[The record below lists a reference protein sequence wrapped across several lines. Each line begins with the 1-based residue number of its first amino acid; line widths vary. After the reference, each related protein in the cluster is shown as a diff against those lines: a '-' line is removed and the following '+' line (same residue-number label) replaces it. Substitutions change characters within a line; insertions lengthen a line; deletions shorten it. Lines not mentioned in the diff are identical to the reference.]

1 MQKDAERRRK
11 TKKNIDINTHD
22 LLSFQ
27 ATHLLIEEIKG
38 MRYTILE
45 KKELAPDTFMMQV
58 YAPLATKKMQ
68 PGQFIIVRVTPNGER
83 IPLSISGWDRDKGT
97 IRIIVQAVGRTSSE
111 LINLKV
117 GDSLVDVVGPLGNP
131 SHMDKYGTCVLIG
144 GGYGTGA
151 IIPIAKDL
159 VNRGNRVIGI
169 IGART
174 KGLVLMED
182 ELRKI
187 CHSATVSTND
197 GSYGVKGL
205 VTDVL
210 AEILRHEPVHMV
222 TAIGPVPM
230 MKAVSEMTGPL
241 NIKTYVSL
249 NAIMVDGTGMCGS
262 CRVEVG
268 GATKFACIDGPD
280 FDGHQVNF
288 EELSKR
294 QKMYIPYEKKAMELC
309 PCK

>member
-1 MQKDAERRRK
+1 MA
-11 TKKNIDINTHD
+11 
-22 LLSFQ
+22 F
-27 ATHLLIEEIKG
+27 
-38 MRYTILE
+38 TILE
-45 KKELAPDTFMMQV
+45 KKEIAPNTVMMQV
-58 YAPLATKKMQ
+58 YAPLATKKMR
-68 PGQFIIVRVTPNGER
+68 PGQFIIVRVTPTGER

-97 IRIIVQAVGRTSSE
+97 VRIIVQAVGRTSTE
-111 LINLKV
+111 LVNLNV
-117 GDSLVDVVGPLGNP
+117 GDSLTDVVGPLGQP
-131 SHMDKYGTCVLIG
+131 SHTDKYGTCVLIG

-151 IIPIAKDL
+151 IIPIARELIEK
-159 VNRGNRVIGI
+159 GNKVIGI

-174 KGLVLMED
+174 KELVLMED
-182 ELRKI
+182 ELRTI
-187 CHSATVSTND
+187 CQRVEVSTND

-205 VTDVL
+205 VTDIV
-210 AEILRHEPVHMV
+210 ARILKQEPVHMV

-230 MKAVSEMTGPL
+230 MKAVSEMTRPL
-241 NIKTYVSL
+241 NIRTYVSL

-288 EELSKR
+288 DGLVYR

-309 PCK
+309 KCK

>member
-1 MQKDAERRRK
+1 MP
-11 TKKNIDINTHD
+11 
-22 LLSFQ
+22 
-27 ATHLLIEEIKG
+27 
-38 MRYTILE
+38 YTILE
-45 KKELAPDTFMMQV
+45 KRELAPNTVMMQV
-58 YAPLATKKMQ
+58 YAPLTTKKIQ

-83 IPLSISGWDRDKGT
+83 IPLSISGWDRDRGT
-97 IRIIVQAVGRTSSE
+97 IRIIVQAVGRTTTE
-111 LINLKV
+111 LIHLDV
-117 GDSLVDVVGPLGNP
+117 GDSLEDVVGPLGRP
-131 SHMDKYGTCVLIG
+131 SHIDHYGTCVLIG

-151 IIPIAKDL
+151 IIPIAREL
-159 VNRGNRVIGI
+159 IVRGNKVIGI

-174 KGLVLMED
+174 KALVLMED
-182 ELRKI
+182 ELRKV
-187 CHSATVSTND
+187 CHRVEVSTND
-197 GSYGVKGL
+197 GSHGMKGL

-210 AEILRHEPVHMV
+210 AEILKEESVNMV

-230 MKAVSEMTGPL
+230 MKAVSEMTRTF

-268 GATKFACIDGPD
+268 GVTRFACIDGPD

-288 EELSKR
+288 DELSSR

-309 PCK
+309 TCK

>member
-1 MQKDAERRRK
+1 M
-11 TKKNIDINTHD
+11 
-22 LLSFQ
+22 S
-27 ATHLLIEEIKG
+27 
-38 MRYTILE
+38 YSILE
-45 KKELAPDTFMMQV
+45 KMELAPDTVIMQV
-58 YAPLATKKMQ
+58 YAPLATKKIQ
-68 PGQFIIVRVTPNGER
+68 AGQFVMVRVTPNGER

-97 IRIIVQAVGRTSSE
+97 LRIIVQAVGRTSTE
-111 LINLKV
+111 IVNLKV
-117 GDSLVDVVGPLGNP
+117 GDSLTDVAGPLGQP
-131 SHMDKYGTCVLIG
+131 SHIGQYGTCVLIG

-151 IIPIAKDL
+151 IIPIARELIAK
-159 VNRGNRVIGI
+159 GNKVIGI

-174 KGLVLMED
+174 KGLILMED
-182 ELRKI
+182 ELRTV
-187 CHSATVSTND
+187 CHRVEVSTND
-197 GSYGVKGL
+197 GSCGVKGL

-210 AEILRHEPVHMV
+210 SAILKQEPVHMV

-230 MKAVSEMTGPL
+230 MKAVSEITRPQ

-268 GATKFACIDGPD
+268 GATKFACVDGPD

-288 EELSKR
+288 EGLVYR

-309 PCK
+309 PCGEKNQ

>member
-1 MQKDAERRRK
+1 MP
-11 TKKNIDINTHD
+11 
-22 LLSFQ
+22 
-27 ATHLLIEEIKG
+27 
-38 MRYTILE
+38 YPILE
-45 KKELAPDTFMMQV
+45 KKELAPNTVMMQIH
-58 YAPLATKKMQ
+58 APLTTKKMQ

-83 IPLSISGWDRDKGT
+83 IPLSISGWDRSKGT
-97 IRIIVQAVGRTSSE
+97 LRIIAQAVGRTSTE

-117 GDSLVDVVGPLGNP
+117 GDSLTDVVGPLGQP
-131 SHMDKYGTCVLIG
+131 SHINKYGTCVLIG

-151 IIPIAKDL
+151 IIPITKELKAI
-159 VNRGNRVIGI
+159 GNKVIGV

-174 KGLVLMED
+174 KDLVLMED
-182 ELRKI
+182 ELRDI
-187 CHSATVSTND
+187 CDRVEVSTND

-210 AEILRHEPVHMV
+210 SEILKQEPVHMV

-230 MKAVSEMTGPL
+230 MKAVSEMTRPL

-262 CRVEVG
+262 CRVDVG
-268 GATKFACIDGPD
+268 GVTKFACIDGPD

-288 EELSKR
+288 EELSNR
-294 QKMYIPYEKKAMELC
+294 QKMYVSYEKKAMEIYIKEKSL
-309 PCK
+309 